1 MNSMIDEDSLND
13 KNWSVMYTQGSNF
26 TSPFVSVFYI
36 ISKSVGYEICRISRW
51 AYEDGEPD
59 VPSWESW

>member
-1 MNSMIDEDSLND
+1 MHSELMNSMIDEDSLND

-36 ISKSVGYEICRISRW
+36 ISKSVGYEICRISR
-51 AYEDGEPD
+51 
-59 VPSWESW
+59 